1 MDGWIDG
8 WMHGSRYAQERECVC
23 VQLCLKELIRKLQGH
38 QGCATWPDAT
48 KLQSHIRIWSGD
60 ALTTYLHFACD
71 VMYGSSLCIVYS
83 GHSLS

>member
-1 MDGWIDG
+1 MDGCMDRG
-8 WMHGSRYAQERECVC
+8 TRKRERVCVC

-71 VMYGSSLCIVYS
+71 VMYGSSLCIGYS